1 MATRLASITFWNAF
15 TWTAIESISM
25 TLGPEFMKGLFG
37 GVIRFGRASFL
48 ETVPP
53 GALKQRL

>member
-1 MATRLASITFWNAF
+1 MATKLVSITFWNAYI
-15 TWTAIESISM
+15 WTATESISM
-25 TLGPEFMKGLFG
+25 TLGPEFMKALCG

-48 ETVPP
+48 ETVPL